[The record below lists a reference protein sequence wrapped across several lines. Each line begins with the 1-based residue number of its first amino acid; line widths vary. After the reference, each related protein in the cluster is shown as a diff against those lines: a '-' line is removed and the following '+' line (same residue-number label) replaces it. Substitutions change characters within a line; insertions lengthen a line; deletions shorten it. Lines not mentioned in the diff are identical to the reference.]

1 MRLSVPAVAMCLC
14 LAACGAEGGGSSP
27 FGSAS
32 GASGASGAESGGGA
46 TSTATETA
54 SAGSEGSSSPTS
66 GDGDTAGDSQD
77 PTGSSSATNG
87 ASTGGASADETSTT
101 GGASATETETGGG
114 ESSGDTPLSDDP
126 FDPAACN
133 GVAWTGAEA
142 LAELGGMPRNELA
155 SSTIQVRTR
164 TCTGDDCG
172 PWGLGQDWIISYL
185 TWSGGVVTAYTDL
198 EAAMNLVLFDNN
210 GVAEL
215 SMQHETFGVGG
226 YPDDDGVLYGFP
238 PQVVNYPHL
247 RAYNQFPE
255 SEYYYID
262 LDYQVAQ
269 GELVLGDGCAVW
281 TANPYGTGQPYTAQ
295 YGVVFH
301 W

>member
-1 MRLSVPAVAMCLC
+1 MCLS
-14 LAACGAEGGGSSP
+14 LAACGAGGDGSSP
-27 FGSAS
+27 FGSGS
-32 GASGASGAESGGGA
+32 GAAGTSEESGSA
-46 TSTATETA
+46 DTA
-54 SAGSEGSSSPTS
+54 SVGQSASTSSEGSSGATGGPGDTTS
-66 GDGDTAGDSQD
+66 GSE
-77 PTGSSSATNG
+77 
-87 ASTGGASADETSTT
+87 ASTGASGTTGGDSSGDETSE
-101 GGASATETETGGG
+101 ATSGTGGG
-114 ESSGDTPLSDDP
+114 SDTDATGGESTGDTPLSDDP
-126 FDPAACN
+126 FDPASCN
-133 GVAWTGAEA
+133 GLAWTGVEA
-142 LAELGGMPRNELA
+142 LAELGGLPRTELA
-155 SSTIQVRTR
+155 SATIEVRTR
-164 TCTGDDCG
+164 SCTGDDCG
-172 PWGLGQDWIISYL
+172 AWGVGEDWSISYL

-198 EAAMNLVLFDNN
+198 EAAMNLVLFDDD
-210 GVAEL
+210 GVAQL

-269 GELVLGDGCAVW
+269 GELVLGEGCAVW

>member
-1 MRLSVPAVAMCLC
+1 MCLIF
-14 LAACGAEGGGSSP
+14 AACGAAGDDGSA

-32 GASGASGAESGGGA
+32 GGPGNTAGESGSVDASTAGETAPSSGEGSGGA
-46 TSTATETA
+46 TDGSGDTTNGSQGSTGSSGGPGATAT
-54 SAGSEGSSSPTS
+54 
-66 GDGDTAGDSQD
+66 DGDTGEASSGTASDSD
-77 PTGSSSATNG
+77 SDTEATGSE
-87 ASTGGASADETSTT
+87 STGEM
-101 GGASATETETGGG
+101 
-114 ESSGDTPLSDDP
+114 PLSDDP

-142 LAELGGMPRNELA
+142 LAQLGGLPRSELA
-155 SSTIQVRTR
+155 SATIQVRTR
-164 TCTGDDCG
+164 NCTGEDCG
-172 PWGLGQDWIISYL
+172 PWGLGEDWIISYL

-198 EAAMNLVLFDNN
+198 ETAMNLVLFDDG
-210 GVAEL
+210 GVPRL

-226 YPDDDGVLYGFP
+226 YPDEDGVLYGFP

-269 GELVLGDGCAVW
+269 GELVLGESCAVW
-281 TANPYGTGQPYTAQ
+281 TANPFGTGQPYTAQ

>member
-1 MRLSVPAVAMCLC
+1 MCLS
-14 LAACGAEGGGSSP
+14 LAACGAAGNDGSA

-32 GASGASGAESGGGA
+32 GASGVSAGESGSVA
-46 TSTATETA
+46 PSTAGE
-54 SAGSEGSSSPTS
+54 SGSSNGEGSGGPTS
-66 GDGDTAGDSQD
+66 GSGD
-77 PTGSSSATNG
+77 
-87 ASTGGASADETSTT
+87 TT
-101 GGASATETETGGG
+101 GGPQPSSGPSGGTGESSGDDETGEASSGTAGGDSDTDATGG
-114 ESSGDTPLSDDP
+114 ESTGDTPLSDDP
-126 FDPAACN
+126 FDPTSCN

-142 LAELGGMPRNELA
+142 LSELA
-155 SSTIQVRTR
+155 GLPRTSLASATIQVRTR
-164 TCTGDDCG
+164 SCVGEACD
-172 PWGLGQDWIISYL
+172 PWGLGENWTISYL
-185 TWSGGVVTAYTDL
+185 TWSGGVVTAYADL
-198 EAAMNLVLFDNN
+198 EAAMNLVLFDDD
-210 GVAEL
+210 GVARL

-226 YPDDDGVLYGFP
+226 YPDDDGVLYDFP
-238 PQVVNYPHL
+238 PEVVNYPHL

-269 GELVLGDGCAVW
+269 GELVLGEGCAVW

>member
-1 MRLSVPAVAMCLC
+1 MRVSLSAVAICLI
-14 LAACGAEGGGSSP
+14 LAGCGGDAQGSSP

-32 GASGASGAESGGGA
+32 GASGVSAGESGAAESA
-46 TSTATETA
+46 TASETA
-54 SAGSEGSSSPTS
+54 STQGEGP
-66 GDGDTAGDSQD
+66 GG
-77 PTGSSSATNG
+77 
-87 ASTGGASADETSTT
+87 STGGAGDTT
-101 GGASATETETGGG
+101 GGLEASTGASQGSTGDSSAGESGAPTSSTSGPGSDTDATGG
-114 ESSGDTPLSDDP
+114 ESTGDTPLSDDP
-126 FDPAACN
+126 FDPASCN
-133 GVAWTGAEA
+133 GIAWTGAEA
-142 LAELGGMPRNELA
+142 LAELGGLPRSELA
-155 SSTIQVRTR
+155 SATIQVRTR
-164 TCTGDDCG
+164 SCAGDDCG
-172 PWGLGQDWIISYL
+172 AWGLGEDWIISYL

-198 EAAMNLVLFDNN
+198 EAAMNLVLFEDN
-210 GVAEL
+210 GVARL

-226 YPDDDGVLYGFP
+226 YPDDDGVLYEFP

-269 GELVLGDGCAVW
+269 GELVLGEGCAVW
-281 TANPYGTGQPYTAQ
+281 TANPFGTGQPYTAQ

>member
-1 MRLSVPAVAMCLC
+1 MCLG
-14 LAACGAEGGGSSP
+14 LAACGAAADDGSA

-32 GASGASGAESGGGA
+32 GASGASAGESG
-46 TSTATETA
+46 SVDPS
-54 SAGSEGSSSPTS
+54 SAGESGSGNGEGSGGPTS
-66 GDGDTAGDSQD
+66 SSGD
-77 PTGSSSATNG
+77 
-87 ASTGGASADETSTT
+87 TT
-101 GGASATETETGGG
+101 GGPQPSTGPSGETDESFDTSSDTTGEDSDTDATGD
-114 ESSGDTPLSDDP
+114 ESTGDTPLSDDP
-126 FDPAACN
+126 FDPTSCN

-142 LAELGGMPRNELA
+142 LAELAGLPRTSLA
-155 SSTIQVRTR
+155 NATIQVRTR
-164 TCTGDDCG
+164 SCVGEACDA
-172 PWGLGQDWIISYL
+172 WGLGEDWIISYL
-185 TWSGGVVTAYTDL
+185 TWSGGVVTAYADL
-198 EAAMNLVLFDNN
+198 EAAMNLVLFDDD
-210 GVAEL
+210 GVARL

-238 PQVVNYPHL
+238 PEVVNYPHL

-262 LDYQVAQ
+262 LDYQVAE
-269 GELVLGDGCAVW
+269 GELVLGEGCAVW